1 MNEYAYTKKCPNCS
15 GPIFKYSDC
24 SNDYFHLICGYTTF
38 SYADVNKNGY
48 IQKHV
53 QVPNKK
59 VSCGFHK
66 IFTKNDLK
74 ILIDDDQDIYDNK
87 VYIQNKPLF
96 PFDNDDPVESDDD
109 DDDDVDSDNGYD
121 YKDYEEDDDD
131 DDDDNESVLS
141 ED

>member
-1 MNEYAYTKKCPNCS
+1 MNEYTYTKKCPNCN

-24 SNDYFHLICGYTTF
+24 SNDNFHIKCGYTSF

-53 QVPNKK
+53 QVSNKK

-66 IFTKNDLK
+66 IFTRKDLK
-74 ILIDDDQDIYDNK
+74 ILIEDDNDIYDNK
-87 VYIQNKPLF
+87 VYEKHDKLCF
-96 PFDNDDPVESDDD
+96 LLTDDDNIESEEDDD
-109 DDDDVDSDNGYD
+109 DIDSDNGYD

-131 DDDDNESVLS
+131 DNESDLS